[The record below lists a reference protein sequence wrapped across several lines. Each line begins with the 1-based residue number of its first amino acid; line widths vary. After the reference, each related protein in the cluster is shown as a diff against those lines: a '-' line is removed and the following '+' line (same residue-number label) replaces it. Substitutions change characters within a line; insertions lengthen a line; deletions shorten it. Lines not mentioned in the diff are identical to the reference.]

1 MKSLFRCIKGG
12 KRNTNKD
19 RGPPGVEYLFRHVI
33 FHIGLK
39 KDNFREPSE
48 HQGSRYIYLL
58 TSLNPC
64 GKLMSLF
71 KTILSVLLLA
81 VGMTETIQA
90 QLVKDLLENDDAYYN
105 YVSNPGFEETKREYC
120 RWNQNGRD
128 YMENINAWDSPTET
142 TPDLLSL
149 RVKNTC
155 WANPRKHS
163 NGKQGPRNGDN
174 MAGLKT
180 YGKGGTE
187 TFWHEYLSVELDSA
201 LVPGERY
208 YAEFYASKSANSKLA
223 SNNLGMYFSDT
234 AVVTRDRMPLFF
246 TPQINS
252 DKVIKSRWN
261 AWQKV
266 SGVFE
271 VDEEKHYL
279 IIGNFYHDNRTE
291 IQEFEEGEGGAYYYI
306 DDVKVR
312 RAMPDEAL
320 TPVPKR
326 SIPPKPKLV
335 LQKAEFVST
344 KDIKLDSIAYKVGD
358 RVTLENIFFEFDKA
372 ELLPESKTEL
382 DKLVDIL
389 TDYPFL
395 TIEIGGH
402 TDNVGS
408 PEYNKKLS
416 EERAKSVVDYLLGE
430 DVNDVRLSYS
440 GYGSEKPIT
449 SNATEEGR
457 AKNRR
462 VEFVIIGN

>member
-1 MKSLFRCIKGG
+1 MPL
-12 KRNTNKD
+12 
-19 RGPPGVEYLFRHVI
+19 Y
-33 FHIGLK
+33 
-39 KDNFREPSE
+39 
-48 HQGSRYIYLL
+48 
-58 TSLNPC
+58 
-64 GKLMSLF
+64 
-71 KTILSVLLLA
+71 KTIIPTLLLA
-81 VGMTETIQA
+81 ALMINPLQA
-90 QLVKDLLENDDAYYN
+90 QLLKELISNDEGYSN
-105 YVSNPGFEETKREYC
+105 YVSNPGFEKTKREYC
-120 RWNQNGRD
+120 KWNQNGRN

-142 TPDLLSL
+142 TPDLFSL
-149 RVKNTC
+149 RVKSSC

-163 NGKQGPRNGDN
+163 DGKQGPRNGDN

-201 LVPGERY
+201 LQPGVRY
-208 YAEFYASKSANSKLA
+208 YAEFYTSRASNSRLA
-223 SNNLGMYFSDT
+223 SNNLGIYFSDT

-246 TPQINS
+246 TPQVNS
-252 DKVIKSRWN
+252 EKVVKSRWN
-261 AWQKV
+261 MWQKV

-271 VDEEKHYL
+271 VDEVKHYL
-279 IIGNFYHDNRTE
+279 IIGNFYHDDRTE
-291 IQEFEEGEGGAYYYI
+291 IQEFDEGEGGAYYYI

-320 TPVPKR
+320 TPKPKR
-326 SIPPKPKLV
+326 SISPKPKII

-372 ELLPESKTEL
+372 ELLPKSKTEL

-395 TIEIGGH
+395 KIEIGGH

-408 PEYNKKLS
+408 QDYNKKLS
-416 EERAKSVVDYLLGE
+416 EQRAKSVVDYLIDE
-430 DVNDVRLSYS
+430 DVNDVRVSYS
-440 GYGSEKPIT
+440 GYGSERPIT

-457 AKNRR
+457 ARNRR

>member
-1 MKSLFRCIKGG
+1 MPL
-12 KRNTNKD
+12 
-19 RGPPGVEYLFRHVI
+19 Y
-33 FHIGLK
+33 
-39 KDNFREPSE
+39 
-48 HQGSRYIYLL
+48 
-58 TSLNPC
+58 
-64 GKLMSLF
+64 
-71 KTILSVLLLA
+71 KTIIPTLLLA
-81 VGMTETIQA
+81 ALMINPLQA
-90 QLVKDLLENDDAYYN
+90 QLLKELISNDEGYSN
-105 YVSNPGFEETKREYC
+105 YVSNPGFEKTKREYC
-120 RWNQNGRD
+120 KWNQNGRN

-142 TPDLLSL
+142 TPDLFSL
-149 RVKNTC
+149 RVKSSC

-163 NGKQGPRNGDN
+163 DGKQGPRNGDN

-201 LVPGERY
+201 LQPGVRY
-208 YAEFYASKSANSKLA
+208 YAEFYTSRASNSRLA
-223 SNNLGMYFSDT
+223 SNNLGIYFSDT

-246 TPQINS
+246 TPQVNS
-252 DKVIKSRWN
+252 EKVVKSRWN
-261 AWQKV
+261 MWQKV

-271 VDEEKHYL
+271 VDEVKHYL
-279 IIGNFYHDNRTE
+279 IIGNFYHDDRTE
-291 IQEFEEGEGGAYYYI
+291 IQEFDEGEGGAYYYI

-320 TPVPKR
+320 TPKPKR
-326 SIPPKPKLV
+326 SISPKPKII

-372 ELLPESKTEL
+372 ELLPKSKTEL

-395 TIEIGGH
+395 KIEIGGH

-408 PEYNKKLS
+408 QDYNKKLS
-416 EERAKSVVDYLLGE
+416 EQRAKSVVDYLIDE
-430 DVNDVRLSYS
+430 DVNDVRVSYS
-440 GYGSEKPIT
+440 GYGSERPIT

-457 AKNRR
+457 ARNRR
-462 VEFVIIGN
+462 VEFVIISN

>member
-1 MKSLFRCIKGG
+1 MPL
-12 KRNTNKD
+12 
-19 RGPPGVEYLFRHVI
+19 Y
-33 FHIGLK
+33 
-39 KDNFREPSE
+39 
-48 HQGSRYIYLL
+48 
-58 TSLNPC
+58 
-64 GKLMSLF
+64 
-71 KTILSVLLLA
+71 KTIIPTLLLA
-81 VGMTETIQA
+81 ALMINPLQA
-90 QLVKDLLENDDAYYN
+90 QLLKELISNDEGYSN
-105 YVSNPGFEETKREYC
+105 YVSNPGFEKTKREYC
-120 RWNQNGRD
+120 KWNQNGRN

-142 TPDLLSL
+142 TPDLFSL
-149 RVKNTC
+149 RVKSSC

-163 NGKQGPRNGDN
+163 DGKQGPRNGDN

-201 LVPGERY
+201 LQPGVRY
-208 YAEFYASKSANSKLA
+208 YAEFYTSRASNSRLA
-223 SNNLGMYFSDT
+223 SNNLGIYFSDT

-246 TPQINS
+246 TPQVNS
-252 DKVIKSRWN
+252 EKVVKSRWN
-261 AWQKV
+261 MWQKV

-271 VDEEKHYL
+271 VDEVKHYL
-279 IIGNFYHDNRTE
+279 IIGNFYHDDRTE
-291 IQEFEEGEGGAYYYI
+291 IQEFDEGEGGAYYYI

-320 TPVPKR
+320 TPKPKR
-326 SIPPKPKLV
+326 SISPKPKII

-372 ELLPESKTEL
+372 ELLPKSKTEL

-395 TIEIGGH
+395 KIEIGGH

-408 PEYNKKLS
+408 QDYNKKLS
-416 EERAKSVVDYLLGE
+416 EQRAKSVVDYLIDE
-430 DVNDVRLSYS
+430 DVNDVRVSYN
-440 GYGSEKPIT
+440 GYGSERPIT

-457 AKNRR
+457 ARNRR
-462 VEFVIIGN
+462 VEFVIISN

>member
-1 MKSLFRCIKGG
+1 MPL
-12 KRNTNKD
+12 
-19 RGPPGVEYLFRHVI
+19 Y
-33 FHIGLK
+33 
-39 KDNFREPSE
+39 
-48 HQGSRYIYLL
+48 
-58 TSLNPC
+58 
-64 GKLMSLF
+64 
-71 KTILSVLLLA
+71 KTIIPTLLLA
-81 VGMTETIQA
+81 ALMINPLQA
-90 QLVKDLLENDDAYYN
+90 QLLKELISNDEGYSN
-105 YVSNPGFEETKREYC
+105 YVSNPGFEKTKREYC
-120 RWNQNGRD
+120 KWNQNGRN

-142 TPDLLSL
+142 TPDLFSL
-149 RVKNTC
+149 RVKSSC

-163 NGKQGPRNGDN
+163 DGKQGPRNGDN

-201 LVPGERY
+201 LQPGVRY
-208 YAEFYASKSANSKLA
+208 YAEFYTSRASNSRLA
-223 SNNLGMYFSDT
+223 SNNLGIYFSDT

-246 TPQINS
+246 TPQVNS
-252 DKVIKSRWN
+252 EKVVKSRWN
-261 AWQKV
+261 MWQKV

-271 VDEEKHYL
+271 VDEVKHYL
-279 IIGNFYHDNRTE
+279 IIGNFYHDDRTE
-291 IQEFEEGEGGAYYYI
+291 IQEFDEGEGGAYYYI

-320 TPVPKR
+320 TPKPKR
-326 SIPPKPKLV
+326 SISPKPKII

-372 ELLPESKTEL
+372 ELLPKSKTEL

-395 TIEIGGH
+395 KIEIAGH

-408 PEYNKKLS
+408 QDYNKKLS
-416 EERAKSVVDYLLGE
+416 EQRAKSVVDYLIDE
-430 DVNDVRLSYS
+430 DVNDVRVSYS
-440 GYGSEKPIT
+440 GYGSERPIT

-457 AKNRR
+457 ARNRR

>member
-1 MKSLFRCIKGG
+1 MPL
-12 KRNTNKD
+12 
-19 RGPPGVEYLFRHVI
+19 Y
-33 FHIGLK
+33 
-39 KDNFREPSE
+39 
-48 HQGSRYIYLL
+48 
-58 TSLNPC
+58 
-64 GKLMSLF
+64 
-71 KTILSVLLLA
+71 KTIIPTLLLA
-81 VGMTETIQA
+81 ALMINPLQA
-90 QLVKDLLENDDAYYN
+90 QLLKELISNDEGYSN
-105 YVSNPGFEETKREYC
+105 YVSNPGFEKTKREYC
-120 RWNQNGRD
+120 KWNQNGRN

-142 TPDLLSL
+142 TPDLFSL
-149 RVKNTC
+149 RVKSSC

-163 NGKQGPRNGDN
+163 DGKQGPRNGDN

-201 LVPGERY
+201 LQPGVRY
-208 YAEFYASKSANSKLA
+208 YAEFYTSRASNSRLA
-223 SNNLGMYFSDT
+223 SNNLGIYFSDT

-246 TPQINS
+246 TPQVNS
-252 DKVIKSRWN
+252 EKVVKSRWN
-261 AWQKV
+261 MWQKV

-271 VDEEKHYL
+271 VDEVKHYL
-279 IIGNFYHDNRTE
+279 IIGNFYHDDRTE
-291 IQEFEEGEGGAYYYI
+291 IQEFDEGEGGAYYYI

-320 TPVPKR
+320 TPKPKR
-326 SIPPKPKLV
+326 SISPKPKII

-372 ELLPESKTEL
+372 ELLPKSKTEL

-395 TIEIGGH
+395 KIEIGGH

-408 PEYNKKLS
+408 QDYNKKLS
-416 EERAKSVVDYLLGE
+416 EQRAKSVVDYLIDE
-430 DVNDVRLSYS
+430 DVNDVRVSYN
-440 GYGSEKPIT
+440 GYGSERPIT

-457 AKNRR
+457 ARNRR